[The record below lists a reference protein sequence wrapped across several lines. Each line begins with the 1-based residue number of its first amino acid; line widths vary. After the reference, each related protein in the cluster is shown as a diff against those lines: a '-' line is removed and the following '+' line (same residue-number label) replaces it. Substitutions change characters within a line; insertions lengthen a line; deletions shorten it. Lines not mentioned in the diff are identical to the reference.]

1 MTTAVQ
7 NEQEQKVI
15 DGVRKQLYIG
25 GEWRDGAEG
34 STLPVEDPS
43 SGETL
48 CDVADA
54 TVDDAR
60 AALAAAHEKQAEW
73 QGTPPRERGGIPRA
87 AWEGG
92 TERKDD
98 LARGVELASGQK
110 GGAV

>member
-25 GEWRDGAEG
+25 GDWRDGAEG
-34 STLPVEDPS
+34 SALPVEDPS
-43 SGETL
+43 TGETL

-60 AALAAAHEKQAEW
+60 AALAAAHEKQAE
-73 QGTPPRERGGIPRA
+73 
-87 AWEGG
+87 
-92 TERKDD
+92 
-98 LARGVELASGQK
+98 
-110 GGAV
+110 